1 MNPEFPTAMKTN
13 FARRLMFTGLF
24 CAVTVLRGA
33 GPEETTAAPALPAAQ
48 EMAVLEH
55 FLELT
60 DADLD
65 QMQQVITRIRAM
77 TPAERAALRR
87 EIRNYRQLPP
97 QERQLLRQGWGA
109 MDRKIQDGWRRMM
122 QTASPERRAEIQALM
137 QAAAPEEKNALR
149 RRLVEEYLAAGKK
162 E

>member
-1 MNPEFPTAMKTN
+1 MKTY
-13 FARRLMFTGLF
+13 FVRSLMCTGLF
-24 CAVTVLRGA
+24 CAAVALRGA
-33 GPEETTAAPALPAAQ
+33 GTDETTAAPALPAAQ

-77 TPAERAALRR
+77 NPAERAALRR
-87 EIRNYRQLPP
+87 EIAKYRQLPP

-109 MDRKIQDGWRRMM
+109 MDRQLQDGWRRMM
-122 QTASPERRAEIQALM
+122 QTASPARRAEIQALM
-137 QAAAPEEKNALR
+137 QAAAPEEKAKLR
-149 RRLVEEYLAAGKK
+149 RRLVEEYLAVP
-162 E
+162 EQN